1 MLYIYICIL
10 ISHPHAETSH
20 LASMVKKGS
29 SKCTTSASPR
39 AFSSVTLVKCT
50 KAFNE
55 EYLFRAKKNWKF
67 LEIWIF

>member
-1 MLYIYICIL
+1 
-10 ISHPHAETSH
+10 
-20 LASMVKKGS
+20 MVKKGS